1 MYTTTE
7 VRQIF
12 STSRQTVSN
21 WCRDFGAYL
30 SPTATPEEGSHR
42 KFTDADMTVF
52 ALVADMRAQGGTSEM
67 IHAAL
72 RMGQRGGVNTDLALV
87 PIAQQ
92 SMALQA
98 RVRQLEGDVDAMR
111 LEAARNL
118 LLDAQASIATVAR
131 LTGFGHPENLRRSFQ
146 KHLSVS
152 PRDFYQRFG

>member
-1 MYTTTE
+1 LYTTTE

-42 KFTDADMTVF
+42 KFTDTDMTVF

-72 RMGQRGGVNTDLALV
+72 RMGQRGSVNTDLALV

-92 SMALQA
+92 SLALQA
-98 RVRQLEGDVDAMR
+98 RVRQLEGDVTALR
-111 LEAARNL
+111 LEAARTEGEVRIL
-118 LLDAQASIATVAR
+118 RAMLDDKEAIIRALYREIAK
-131 LTGFGHPENLRRSFQ
+131 LEG
-146 KHLSVS
+146 
-152 PRDFYQRFG
+152 

>member
-111 LEAARNL
+111 LEAARTEGEVRIL
-118 LLDAQASIATVAR
+118 RAMLDEKEAVIRALYREIAK
-131 LTGFGHPENLRRSFQ
+131 LEG
-146 KHLSVS
+146 
-152 PRDFYQRFG
+152 

>member
-1 MYTTTE
+1 VYTTTE

-111 LEAARNL
+111 LEAARTEGEVRIL
-118 LLDAQASIATVAR
+118 RAMLDEKEAVIRALYREIAK
-131 LTGFGHPENLRRSFQ
+131 LEG
-146 KHLSVS
+146 
-152 PRDFYQRFG
+152 